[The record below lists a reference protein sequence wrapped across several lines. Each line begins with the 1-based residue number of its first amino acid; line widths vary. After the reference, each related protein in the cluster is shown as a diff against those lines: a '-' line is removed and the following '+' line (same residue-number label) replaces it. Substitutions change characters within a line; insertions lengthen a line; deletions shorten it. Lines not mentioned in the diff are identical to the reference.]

1 MANNARI
8 PNVESSIAAGIPLKN
23 KKNIQS
29 VKEFIE
35 WGNSTNWRKENVRK
49 QLRILDEQD
58 AVNRY
63 QWYNLPCDLSSQE
76 LERLIYYNHLFFK
89 QN

>member
-1 MANNARI
+1 MATNNARL
-8 PNVESSIAAGIPLKN
+8 PNVEPSIAAGIPLKG
-23 KKNIQS
+23 KKNTQA

-49 QLRILDEQD
+49 QLRILDEQN

-63 QWYNLPCDLSSQE
+63 TWYNLPCDLSS
-76 LERLIYYNHLFFK
+76 
-89 QN
+89 